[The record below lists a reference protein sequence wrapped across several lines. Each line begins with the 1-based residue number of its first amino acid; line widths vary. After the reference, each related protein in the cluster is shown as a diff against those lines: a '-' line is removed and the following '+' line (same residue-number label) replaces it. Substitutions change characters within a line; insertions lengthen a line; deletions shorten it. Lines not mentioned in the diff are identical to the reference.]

1 MARKQT
7 TIKLD
12 DSYGRDSNKI
22 FRLTEMSAV
31 SLEKWHI
38 KAISLLKGTLVKS
51 QNFNE
56 ALEGHSATLAF
67 ALLSERTM
75 EDSEK
80 YLDLL
85 NELLYC
91 YEIYDKNRGEYVKIT
106 DESINDSIE
115 ELNTI
120 KYLRDKSAEFNI
132 AGNFQTGEPLNQAQA
147 GAVVQP

>member
-12 DSYGRDSNKI
+12 ENYGRDSNKI

-38 KAISLLKGTLVKS
+38 KAVSLLKGTLVKS
-51 QNFNE
+51 QKFNE
-56 ALEGHSATLAF
+56 VLEGHSATLAF
-67 ALLSERTM
+67 ALLSERTI

-80 YLDLL
+80 YLNLL
-85 NELLYC
+85 NEFLYC
-91 YEIYDKNRGEYVKIT
+91 YEVYDKNRDEYIK
-106 DESINDSIE
+106 INDCNINDVID

-120 KYLRDKSAEFNI
+120 KYLRNKAAEFNI
-132 AGNFQTGEPLNQAQA
+132 AGNFQNGDPSKQAQA
-147 GAVVQP
+147 EAVVQP